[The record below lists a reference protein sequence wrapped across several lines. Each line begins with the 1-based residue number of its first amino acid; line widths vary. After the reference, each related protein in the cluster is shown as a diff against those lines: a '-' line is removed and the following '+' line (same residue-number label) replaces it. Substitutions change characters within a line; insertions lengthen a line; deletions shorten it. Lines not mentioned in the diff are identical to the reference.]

1 MHFVSMLAWP
11 VWAQALD
18 GVGTTQTF
26 EQVFGQRKARAVK
39 RIAIPLWL
47 DNQEKTLIDVEL
59 AGQDLRIYRK
69 ALQDALADILD
80 AKTQEKL
87 SVNDASWLTLSDL
100 EQLELTASYDPAR
113 IVLQLSIPM
122 SLRRT
127 VDLSLNRRQ
136 QNKSETGREQVFTPL
151 PWSLIVNSRWTHSE
165 SQSTMNA
172 TTVDD
177 VLFADS
183 ALFISE
189 KSGGWT
195 VEHAGY
201 QRFSKQDHY
210 VENGRWVAQNTRVL
224 RDWPEQQI
232 RLNLGDLSTSAGYGM
247 TPQDLTGIQI
257 NRQWS
262 LNPRNLVQALP
273 AHNLSLPAGAAV
285 DVEVNGFIA
294 SSLRLGPGNYKISDI
309 PLFGGAND
317 VLLRIVEPG
326 GKVRLY
332 DLKYFFDAALLKPG
346 LRDWSFAI
354 GQARTL
360 DATSR
365 SPLITNG
372 MLTQGI
378 TDSLTAGIG
387 FQLQTQSPR
396 PAYLWQ
402 FHSTWASAWGTWSQ
416 RWSQSQHLW
425 GSAMSNTLQWSWAP
439 QAGSI
444 KTQGVAGSV
453 QWTQTQKGYAPLDSQ
468 TPPSARQEIGVKLN
482 FQLPQQWS
490 GSWSW
495 LHNRQNQQGQ
505 QVMAWA
511 TRKQLSQNWALDLSL
526 QQQKIPAVAA
536 ASAQIPNRSYSV
548 YIGLRYRA
556 PPVPNA
562 TMQWQ
567 AKSQVTQFSGSD
579 TRWQQDWTGQGS
591 TSWSGGD
598 AQWQTQMQQTQQGG
612 QKSSLLQGELLT
624 GRYHLGT
631 SYNRVTQVNSNLGSP
646 QRAFSHWES
655 TLGSAFIL
663 SSYGVHIS
671 APITDAAALFIP
683 RKGYENLKLYVDPQ
697 QQTSAASA
705 DRWGMPVLSTLM
717 SYNTRQLK
725 LDIDPLPPGL
735 QIGDAL
741 PWVEPGYRSVLAI
754 PIGSD
759 ANTQIKGSLK
769 NQDGQA
775 LGLTAI
781 RLLRLATDGDKNTI
795 DLFTN
800 RKGQFTSP
808 PLRPGNYTM
817 LIPGESTA
825 LSRWHIS
832 SEEAGIKD
840 LGTVQWQTSNTVP

>member
-1 MHFVSMLAWP
+1 MGLP
-11 VWAQALD
+11 VWAQALE

-39 RIAIPLWL
+39 RISIPLWL
-47 DNQEKTLIDVEL
+47 DHQEKALIDVEL
-59 AGQDLRIYRK
+59 AGQDLRIHRK
-69 ALQDALADILD
+69 ALQDALAEILD
-80 AKTQEKL
+80 EQTQEKL
-87 SVNDASWLTLSDL
+87 SVNESAWLTLRDL
-100 EQLELTASYDPAR
+100 QQLELTASYDPAR
-113 IVLQLSIPM
+113 IVLLLNIPM

-136 QNKSETGREQVFTPL
+136 QKNSDTRQEKVFAPL

-165 SQSTMNA
+165 SQSTTNIPMA
-172 TTVDD
+172 DD
-177 VLFADS
+177 VLFVDS
-183 ALFISE
+183 ALFISD
-189 KSGGWT
+189 KSGGWIG
-195 VEHAGY
+195 EHAGY
-201 QRFSKQDHY
+201 QRFSKQDLN
-210 VENGRWVAQNTRVL
+210 VQNGRWVAQSTRVL

-232 RLNLGDLSTSAGYGM
+232 RLNIGDLSTSAAYGM
-247 TPQDLTGIQI
+247 TPQELTGIQI

-262 LNPRNLVQALP
+262 LNPRNSVQALP

-294 SSLRLGPGNYKISDI
+294 STLRLGPGNYKISDI

-332 DLKYFFDAALLKPG
+332 DLKYFFDATLLKPG

-354 GQARTL
+354 GQSRTL
-360 DATSR
+360 YATS
-365 SPLITNG
+365 SPPLIANG
-372 MLTQGI
+372 MVTQGL

-396 PAYLWQ
+396 PAHLWQ

-425 GSAMSNTLQWSWAP
+425 GSAMSNTFQWSWAP
-439 QAGSI
+439 QAGTI

-453 QWTQTQKGYAPLDSQ
+453 QWTQTQKGYAPLDAQ
-468 TPPSARQEIGVKLN
+468 APPPARQEIGAKLN
-482 FQLPQQWS
+482 FQLPQNWS

-495 LHNRQNQQGQ
+495 LHNRQNKQGQ
-505 QVMAWA
+505 QIMAWA
-511 TRKQLSQNWALDLSL
+511 TRKQLSQDWALDFSL
-526 QQQKIPAVAA
+526 QQQKTPAVAA
-536 ASAQIPNRSYSV
+536 ASAQMPNRSYSV

-567 AKSQVTQFSGSD
+567 AKSQVTQSSGGD

-598 AQWQTQMQQTQQGG
+598 AQWQTQVQHTQQGG
-612 QKSSLLQGELLT
+612 QRSSLLQGELLT

-631 SYNRVTQVNSNLGSP
+631 SYNRVTQVNSNLEIP
-646 QRAFSHWES
+646 QRAFTYWES

-663 SSYGVHIS
+663 SPYGLHFS
-671 APITDAAALFIP
+671 APVTDAAALFIP

-705 DRWGMPVLSTLM
+705 DRWGMPVLSSLM

-775 LGLTAI
+775 IGLTAI
-781 RLLRLATDGDKNTI
+781 RLLRLATNGDKNTI

-817 LIPGESTA
+817 VIPGESMV
-825 LSRWHIS
+825 LSRWLIS
-832 SEEAGIKD
+832 PEESGIKD
-840 LGTVQWQTSNTVP
+840 LGTVQWHTSNTVP